1 MNPISSTE
9 RVRSVSSCTL
19 ARVAGAL
26 YFFNL
31 LAAGLLEWA
40 FPGKMNLA
48 AGLIE
53 LVGMTAV
60 TLVIY
65 QLFNAVQRNLSLL
78 AAAFNLAGITLEA
91 IQFGLGGTEIGMV
104 FHGLFC
110 MVIAFLIFRSGF
122 LPRILAALLAFGGLA
137 WLTYLTPRLA
147 DHLSPWNLAC
157 GLIGE
162 ALVFLW
168 LLIMGV
174 NEKEWKQQG
183 SPANAPILS

>member
-1 MNPISSTE
+1 MSS
-9 RVRSVSSCTL
+9 RTL

-31 LAAGLLEWA
+31 MAAGLLEWA

-60 TLVIY
+60 TLVLY
-65 QLFNAVQRNLSLL
+65 QLFNPVQRRLSLL
-78 AAAFNLAGITLEA
+78 AAAFNLTGITLES

-110 MVIAFLIFRSGF
+110 LVIGFLIFRSGF
-122 LPRILAALLAFGGLA
+122 LPRILAVLIALGGLA

-147 DHLSPWNLAC
+147 GHLSPWNLAC

-162 ALVFLW
+162 ASVFLW
-168 LLIMGV
+168 LLVMGV
-174 NEKEWKQQG
+174 NERGWKQQA
-183 SPANAPILS
+183 SPAEAPVLS